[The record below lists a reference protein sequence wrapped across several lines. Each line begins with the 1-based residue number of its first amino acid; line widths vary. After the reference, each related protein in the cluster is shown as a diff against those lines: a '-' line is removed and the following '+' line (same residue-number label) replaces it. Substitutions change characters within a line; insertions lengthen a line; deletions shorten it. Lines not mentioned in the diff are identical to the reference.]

1 MDAEG
6 LKSAV
11 FSRRSALKTGAAT
24 AFLLS
29 QATLFEQ
36 LASPVARADPMPAQ
50 FPDIQF
56 DLGSF
61 LRPAFTVNDGAG
73 DVMIGLPPVYTLFL
87 PAQLNRDPKLHD
99 QDVLDRALKTIED
112 SFPASPAGVL
122 IFAVAYGL
130 PYFNRLPQ
138 ALVAAKIPTTL
149 ADPTRSAL
157 VEAIASPTDVIGGV
171 VGGPGALI
179 PGVTK
184 DRFNVDVV
192 IESNDLLFEFRS
204 DSLTNLAAVALWL
217 QGSNSLNGHFVRSPD
232 FDGLLSFQTPRIMF
246 MQIGLPRAMAENAGF
261 EFAGRINPD
270 STMAMGF
277 VDQQTNASGPAEIVT
292 FVGNA
297 SAKLTNAMAGD
308 YFDNGSIC
316 HFSHNIDDLYQFYAT
331 PRQDSRHPDGESFQ
345 ERCQYMFRSNQLGTP
360 SGIPAVG
367 NADQFGNGGGPA
379 YINNVFQG
387 AGSAAAEA
395 RDSAGRFTPTNAT
408 QNATFGGERRIG
420 HIDGLQRS
428 SRAADGT
435 PIHIRNDGPGLDGMD
450 VPAFRT
456 FPGPNGVD
464 MPAGSNQFKLQFLAF
479 VPTADF
485 FARMRSNA
493 AAQDLQHQF
502 LANSGEDN
510 GIERFITATRRQNFL
525 VPPRRH
531 RSFPLVELADPDN
544 RPKAAARRAA
554 AKPAAPA
561 PAASPSSSG
570 GGGSG
575 GGGGG
580 TGGGGGGG
588 GGTGGGGGGTGG
600 GGGHGGGG
608 GGGGHGG
615 GGGGGGHHGGR

>member
-29 QATLFEQ
+29 QATLLEQ
-36 LASPVARADPMPAQ
+36 LAAPVARADPAPMM

-56 DLGSF
+56 DLGNF
-61 LRPAFTVNDGAG
+61 INPAFVVNDGAG
-73 DVMIGLPPVYTLFL
+73 NVTLQLPPVYNLLL
-87 PAQLNRDPKLHD
+87 PAQLTRNPTEHE
-99 QDVLDRALKTIED
+99 QDVLDRALHTIEN
-112 SFPASPAGVL
+112 SYPASPAGVL
-122 IFAVAYGL
+122 IFSVSYGV

-138 ALVAAKIPTTL
+138 ALVAAHMPTTL
-149 ADPTRSAL
+149 ADPSRPAL
-157 VEAIASPTDVIGGV
+157 VEAMPSPTDVIGGV
-171 VGGPGALI
+171 VGGPDALI
-179 PGVTK
+179 PGRTK

-192 IESNDLLFEFRS
+192 IESNDMLFELRS

-217 QGSNSLNGHFVRSPD
+217 QGSNNLNGDFVRSPD
-232 FDGLLSFQTPRIMF
+232 FNGLISFQTPRIQF

-261 EFAGRINPD
+261 EFAERINPD
-270 STMAMGF
+270 SPMAMGF
-277 VDQQTNASGPAEIVT
+277 ADQQTNAAGPAQIVT
-292 FVGNA
+292 FVGNS
-297 SAKLTNAMAGD
+297 SAKLTNAEAGD
-308 YFDNGSIC
+308 YFDLGSIA
-316 HFSHNIDDLYQFYAT
+316 HFSHDIQDLYQFYAT
-331 PRQDSRHPDGESFQ
+331 PNQDNRHPEGEPFT
-345 ERCQYMFRSNQLGTP
+345 ERVQYMFRSNQLGTP
-360 SGIPAVG
+360 NGIPAAG
-367 NADQFGNGGGPA
+367 HADQFTMGGGPA

-387 AGSAAAEA
+387 PASAAAEA
-395 RDSAGRFTPTNAT
+395 KDSAGKFTPANHTR
-408 QNATFGGERRIG
+408 NATFTGQGRCG

-456 FPGPNGVD
+456 FPGPHGVD

-485 FARMRSNA
+485 FATMRANA
-493 AAQDLQHQF
+493 ACQDLQKKF
-502 LANSGEDN
+502 FPANGDDN
-510 GIERFITATRRQNFL
+510 GLERFITATRRQNFL

-554 AKPAAPA
+554 AAKAAKAAKSAAPA
-561 PAASPSSSG
+561 PSPSSSG
-570 GGGSG
+570 GGS

-580 TGGGGGGG
+580 TGGGGHS
-588 GGTGGGGGGTGG
+588 G

-608 GGGGHGG
+608 GGHGG
-615 GGGGGGHHGGR
+615 GRGGR